1 MPSNDTHRI
10 YLECVRPDIGVK
22 GMNKYYLVERN
33 SNKVIIKYGT
43 IGAKDSEGIPL
54 KGTKSVKSFPSV
66 VGASSFFT
74 KQVKEKM
81 MPRGKTMKDSKTGQ
95 TIPKPP
101 YKIVSEQKGFIDLS
115 KIRGRLG
122 IMNHRSMDL
131 A

>member
-1 MPSNDTHRI
+1 MSVNDTHRI
-10 YLECVRPDIGVK
+10 YLECVRPDIGMK

-33 SNKVIIKYGT
+33 GNKVIIKYGT

-66 VGASSFFT
+66 IGASSFFT
-74 KQVKEKM
+74 KQVKDKM
-81 MPRGKTMKDSKTGQ
+81 MPRGKTMKDSQTGQ

-101 YKIVSEQKGFIDLS
+101 YKIVSEQRGFIDLS
-115 KIRGRLG
+115 KLRGRLG
-122 IMNHRSMDL
+122 IMNHKSMDL

>member
-1 MPSNDTHRI
+1 MSVNDTHRI
-10 YLECVRPDIGVK
+10 YLECVRPDIGK
-22 GMNKYYLVERN
+22 NGMNKYYLVERN
-33 SNKVIIKYGT
+33 GNKVIIKYGA
-43 IGAKDSEGIPL
+43 IGPKDSEGIPI
-54 KGTKSVKSFPSV
+54 KGTRSVKSFPSV

-74 KQVKEKM
+74 KQVKDKM

>member
-1 MPSNDTHRI
+1 MSANDTHRI
-10 YLECVRPDIGVK
+10 YLECVRPDIGKK

-33 SNKVIIKYGT
+33 GNK
-43 IGAKDSEGIPL
+43 D
-54 KGTKSVKSFPSV
+54 
-66 VGASSFFT
+66 
-74 KQVKEKM
+74 KM

>member
-1 MPSNDTHRI
+1 MSSNDTHRI

-33 SNKVIIKYGT
+33 SNKVIIKHGK

-54 KGTKSVKSFPSV
+54 KGKKTVKSFPSV

-74 KQVKEKM
+74 KQVKGKM